1 MGFIDVSA
9 GLSSTCGIAVGG
21 ATYCWGS
28 NIYGNLGNGDT
39 LPDAFFMMGFN
50 STNSAYSGGSAVKVD
65 AGFWSNCSIKR
76 GGDAYCWGLSFGGVI
91 PVGRAESSPTP
102 TKIGSGFTQIDISPN
117 PSGNGGCGI
126 KSDTT
131 MWCWGFA
138 QANWFQNG
146 WVDEYSTPQAVKI
159 IYRKPAA
166 TGGAQ
171 ITGRA
176 KKNSVLTAD
185 APDFSGTPIPAV
197 TYQWYRCTK
206 AATAA
211 TASVPS
217 TCTKITSA
225 TRSTYT
231 LKSTEVNKYV
241 RLLITAKN
249 KGGTVTILTAS
260 SAKVVN

>member
-1 MGFIDVSA
+1 MSFIDVSA
-9 GLSSTCGIAVGG
+9 GVSSTCGVEVGG

-28 NIYGNLGNGDT
+28 NMYGNLGNGDT
-39 LPDAFFMMGFN
+39 LPDLFFLQGMG
-50 STNSAYSGGSAVKVD
+50 TNSAYAGGSATKVD
-65 AGFWSNCSIKR
+65 AGFWANCSIKR
-76 GGDAYCWGLSFGGVI
+76 GGDAYCWGLAFGGVI
-91 PVGRAESSPTP
+91 PVGRDESSSTP
-102 TKIGSGFTQIDISPN
+102 TKIGSGFTQIDIVPSPV
-117 PSGNGGCGI
+117 GGGGCGI

-131 MWCWGFA
+131 MWCWGFN
-138 QANWFQNG
+138 QGNWFQNG
-146 WVDEYSTPQAVKI
+146 VVDEYSTPQAVKI
-159 IYRKPAA
+159 IYRKPVAL
-166 TGGAQ
+166 GGAQ
-171 ITGRA
+171 FTGRA

-206 AATAA
+206 AASASS
-211 TASVPS
+211 ASVPS

-231 LKSTEVNKYV
+231 LKVTEVNKYV

-260 SAKVVN
+260 SAKVAN